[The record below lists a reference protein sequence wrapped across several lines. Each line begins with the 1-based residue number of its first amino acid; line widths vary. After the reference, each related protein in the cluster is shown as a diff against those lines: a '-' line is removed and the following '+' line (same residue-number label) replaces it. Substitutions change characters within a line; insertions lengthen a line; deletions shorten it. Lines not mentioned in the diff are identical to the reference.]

1 MRSIFPVV
9 CAVMALACSAH
20 GTGSEAPSSP
30 GNAAPRADR
39 KSPCPEPIEGAEA
52 LVGPIVVLGELH
64 GTTEIPAAFAGLVCQ
79 TAARKPRET
88 VLVGLEMATS
98 AQGEIDAYL
107 ESDGGEAAAG
117 ALLANGFWQRE
128 YQDGRSSQAIL
139 GLLDTL
145 RRYRAAE
152 LKIVVRAIDDV
163 TVRSMA
169 ERDASMAAALLK
181 AIVETAPAQ
190 TFVLIGDVHSR
201 VLSGYPW
208 KPDAPY
214 LPMGALLRTT
224 HPDMIGLHV
233 KHGGGSS
240 WNCMSAVASECGAK
254 EFPARA
260 VEGRT
265 PRIELSPGEIEKTGW
280 SGSLYLAAVT
290 ASPPA
295 RNRR

>member
-1 MRSIFPVV
+1 
-9 CAVMALACSAH
+9 MALACSAH
-20 GTGSEAPSSP
+20 QTGSEAPSSP
-30 GNAAPRADR
+30 GKAAPRADR

-79 TAARKPRET
+79 AAARKPRET

-117 ALLANGFWQRE
+117 ALLANGFWNRE

-145 RRYRAAE
+145 RRYRAAK

-169 ERDASMAAALLK
+169 ERDATMAAALLN
-181 AIVETAPAQ
+181 AIAETAPAQ

-240 WNCMSAVASECGAK
+240 WNCLSAVASECGARD
-254 EFPARA
+254 FPARA

-295 RNRR
+295 RRRS